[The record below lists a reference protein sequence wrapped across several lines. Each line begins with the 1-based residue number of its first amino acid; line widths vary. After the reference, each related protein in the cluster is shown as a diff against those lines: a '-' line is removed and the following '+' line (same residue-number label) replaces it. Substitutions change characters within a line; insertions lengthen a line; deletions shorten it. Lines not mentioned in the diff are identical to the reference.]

1 MEEIQ
6 QQYETQGASVL
17 TRNNDEIEGRN
28 DLFDDADY
36 TQKVATGIAEIT
48 PEKMLSN
55 GTITSKQYNTWKA
68 KYGG

>member
-1 MEEIQ
+1 
-6 QQYETQGASVL
+6 
-17 TRNNDEIEGRN
+17 
-28 DLFDDADY
+28 LFDDADY

-55 GTITSKQYNTWKA
+55 GTITSEQYNTWKA